1 MVSRIGLLL
10 MVKNISTSPYIT
22 AIDLVTIFCFLTG
35 IQEQLKTWFS
45 IFIISPQS

>member
-1 MVSRIGLLL
+1 MQNRFVAYGQNIG
-10 MVKNISTSPYIT
+10 KSPYIT